1 MRWSVRRRRAGW
13 IAAVAIASLALSHHR
28 LLAQRPAVPIDLE
41 LDSRHADL
49 RGTVLN
55 AAEDAVARYTEW
67 LGPPPFDRVVIGD
80 RAMERAAAARAATI
94 VVDIPWQ
101 PRSLDV
107 EAPIAR
113 DIAVAWSPGLQP
125 DGPLA
130 RGLASY
136 LQSRIVER
144 LFNVRAGVHAY
155 RSERLPLF
163 GGLFHWSLAA
173 LRLSR
178 STAGLR
184 REMFL
189 RNPGEASRA
198 IPVALAFGTLER
210 WLGWPVLQGALRAL
224 SQEAQH
230 RTLSDGDAVGVLSSA
245 AGLDLA
251 WLFDQVLDPAKRFD
265 YSLDSVT
272 VAPSTDACAAPS
284 CFVTEVVVTR
294 SGNAVFTGTSRQ
306 PADDFQAGDGL
317 EVRIGFENGQTATAR
332 WDGRAARHELR
343 FESAARPGRVWLDPD
358 RVLLLDT
365 NLLDSTRAT
374 SPGTNVPLGKWIAR
388 WLVWLQDA
396 ALACTA
402 VM

>member
-1 MRWSVRRRRAGW
+1 M
-13 IAAVAIASLALSHHR
+13 ASLALPHHR
-28 LLAQRPAVPIDLE
+28 LLAQRPAVAIDVE
-41 LDSRHADL
+41 LDARHADL
-49 RGTVLN
+49 RSTLAH

-67 LGPPPFDRVVIGD
+67 LGPPPFDRVAIVD
-80 RAMERAAAARAATI
+80 RAMDRAEVAKTAAI
-94 VVDIPWQ
+94 VVDRSWP
-101 PRSLDV
+101 PRSLAL

-113 DIAVAWSPGLQP
+113 DIAAAWSPGLKQ
-125 DGPLA
+125 DRALGQ
-130 RGLASY
+130 GLASY

-144 LFNVRAGVHAY
+144 LFNVRVGVHAY
-155 RSERLPLF
+155 RSEQVSLF
-163 GGLFHWSLAA
+163 GGFVRWPLPA

-178 STAGLR
+178 STAGLGR
-184 REMFL
+184 DTFL
-189 RNPGEASRA
+189 RNPDGAPPA
-198 IPVALAFGTLER
+198 IRVALAFGTLER
-210 WLGWPVLQGALRAL
+210 WLGWPVLQGALRAV

-230 RTLSDGDAVGVLSSA
+230 RTLSDADAVHVLSGA

-272 VAPSTDACAAPS
+272 VTPSADACPAPS

-294 SGNAVFTGTSRQ
+294 SGNAVFSGTSRQ
-306 PADDFQAGDGL
+306 PDDGFQAGDGL
-317 EVRIGFENGQTATAR
+317 EVRVGFEKGQTATVR

-343 FESAARPGRVWLDPD
+343 FESPARPERVWLDPD

-374 SPGTNVPLGKWIAR
+374 SPRTNVPLGKWIAR

-396 ALACTA
+396 ALAYTA
-402 VM
+402 AI